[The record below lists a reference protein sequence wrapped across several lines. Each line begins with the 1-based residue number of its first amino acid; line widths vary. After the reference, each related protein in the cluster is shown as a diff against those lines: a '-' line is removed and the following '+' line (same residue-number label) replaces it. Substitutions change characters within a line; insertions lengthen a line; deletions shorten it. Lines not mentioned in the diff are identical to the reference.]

1 MTCDIYGGQSMA
13 TERKI
18 TASEDVS
25 EEHRHTTEDEIDTAI
40 ARERIAQIE
49 QDPGEII
56 RGKELDEAL
65 AEILE

>member
-1 MTCDIYGGQSMA
+1 MA

-25 EEHRHTTEDEIDTAI
+25 EKHRRTTEDEIDAAI
-40 ARERIAQIE
+40 ARERIEQIE
-49 QDPGEII
+49 QDPETVVRGE
-56 RGKELDEAL
+56 ELEETL